1 MTEERLKKANK
12 LLERIKKYQKEI
24 DSWKMAV
31 RFRNQEVSLRS
42 DDMGYDVHTE
52 FIDFEVVKTL
62 TLARLK
68 KDLESLETEFKNL

>member
-1 MTEERLKKANK
+1 MTEERLKKSNE

-31 RFRNQEVSLRS
+31 RFRNKEVSLRA
-42 DDMGYDVHTE
+42 DHMGYEVHTK

-68 KDLESLETEFKNL
+68 KDLEVLETEFKNL

>member
-1 MTEERLKKANK
+1 MTEERLKKSNE

-31 RFRNQEVSLRS
+31 RFRNKEVPLRD
-42 DDMGYDVHTE
+42 DDMGYEVHTE

>member
-1 MTEERLKKANK
+1 MTEERLKKANE
-12 LLERIKKYQKEI
+12 LSENIKMYQKEI
-24 DSWKMAV
+24 ASWKMAV
-31 RFRNQEVSLRS
+31 CFRNKDVSLKS
-42 DDMGYDVHTE
+42 DDMSYLVNAG